1 MQKRYRSVAFIIL
14 MATYFFACS
23 SGYNLKFYQPV
34 KPNMLGIRK
43 MVVAPCQSGEDAALM
58 CSDLELALKN
68 THYFLVFDQTKFS
81 SVLSQY
87 KQTFETLSQA
97 DSSSKIG
104 KVLNVDGL
112 VFANLKSLEL
122 FPVEKGA
129 DRIEKMVW
137 TGEYERDANGEIVE
151 EVSADGKTVKK
162 KKFKLQPVDQEYQIR
177 NAKVSADFR
186 LIDLKQGAV
195 IYSQELAENY
205 TSGKMV
211 REEGQTL
218 PTDEAVRRQILMQI
232 NRHFIR
238 EISPRSVD
246 VKRVVESG
254 PTLIDSGA
262 VFARKGD
269 WGKATEIWDQAK
281 TMYPANS
288 RVYYNLGLASEAQG
302 DYESAEI
309 YYRKAA
315 LLNAKSKLYQKAI
328 EQIRARWMDQ
338 KK

>member
-1 MQKRYRSVAFIIL
+1 MLKKYRSMALFIL
-14 MATYFFACS
+14 LAPYFFACS
-23 SGYNLKFYQPV
+23 SGSKLKFFEPV
-34 KPNMLGIRK
+34 KTNMLGVRK
-43 MVVAPCQSGEDAALM
+43 LVVAPCQSGEDAALM

-68 THYFLVFDQTKFS
+68 TNYFLVFDQNKFS
-81 SVLSQY
+81 SVLAQV
-87 KQTFETLSQA
+87 KLTFETLSQA
-97 DSSSKIG
+97 DSSSKVG
-104 KVLNVDGL
+104 KLLNVDGL
-112 VFANLKSLEL
+112 VFANVKSLEL
-122 FPVEKGA
+122 FPVEKGT

-151 EVSADGKTVKK
+151 ELTADGKTIKK
-162 KKFKLQPVDQEYQIR
+162 KKFKRQPVDQEYQIR
-177 NAKVSADFR
+177 NAKVTADFR
-186 LIDLKQGAV
+186 LIDMKKGSV

-205 TSGKMV
+205 TSGKIV

-218 PTDEAVRRQILMQI
+218 PNDDAVKRQILMQI
-232 NRHFIR
+232 NRHFVR
-238 EISPRSVD
+238 DISPRFID

-262 VFARKGD
+262 VFARMDD
-269 WGKATEIWDQAK
+269 WGKATEIWEQAK

-328 EQIRARWMDQ
+328 EQIRARWIDQ